1 MTGLYTV
8 EREIGRG
15 GAARVFFARDPGGT
29 PVVLKI
35 LHPELLVSV
44 TADRFL
50 REINILRRLEHPN
63 VSKLID
69 SGERDWLVYYVM
81 PYIPGP
87 TLKSALEQRRRLEI
101 DEVIRMGRDVLSGLE
116 YAHGQG
122 IIHRDVKPENIIL
135 GQSGAVLLDFGIA
148 RAIELSG
155 TERLTRSGIAVGTSS
170 YMSPEQVSADDSI
183 DHRTDLYS
191 LGCLMFEGLAGRPPY
206 QHPNEVVVLQMHQT
220 DLVPDVRQHRPETPA
235 ELASVIA
242 KAMTKQ
248 PEARWPTAAAMRE
261 AIPDP

>member
-1 MTGLYTV
+1 MADLYTV

-15 GAARVFFARDPGGT
+15 GAARVFFARNAQGT

-50 REINILRRLEHPN
+50 REINILRRLEHAN
-63 VSKLID
+63 VSRLID

-87 TLKSALEQRRRLEI
+87 TLKNALDQRHRLEVA
-101 DEVIRMGRDVLSGLE
+101 EVARMGRDVLAGLE
-116 YAHGQG
+116 YAHQQG

-135 GQSGAVLLDFGIA
+135 GQEGAVLLDFGIA
-148 RAIELSG
+148 RAIQLSG
-155 TERLTRSGIAVGTSS
+155 SERLTRSGIAVGTSS

-191 LGCLMFEGLAGRPPY
+191 LGCLMFECLAGRPPF
-206 QHPNEVVVLQMHQT
+206 QHANEVVVLQMHQT
-220 DLVPDVRQHRPETPA
+220 DPAPDVRQFRPETPA
-235 ELASVIA
+235 DLAAVIA
-242 KAMTKQ
+242 KAMTKT
-248 PEARWPTAAAMRE
+248 PDSRWPSAAAMRA
-261 AIPDP
+261 AIPIP